1 MSCGLA
7 DAVRYYPIIGG
18 VDNEEGAEQST
29 WFHFLLRIMFIIH
42 YVCIQ
47 VECRSSTLCMLDML
61 DTYKRLAKLIMNKL
75 RICVNMLKQIDVN

>member
-29 WFHFLLRIMFIIH
+29 WFHFVLRIIFIIQF
-42 YVCIQ
+42 VCIQ
-47 VECRSSTLCMLDML
+47 VDMPKQ
-61 DTYKRLAKLIMNKL
+61 Y
-75 RICVNMLKQIDVN
+75 NMHA

>member
-18 VDNEEGAEQST
+18 VGNEEGAEQST
-29 WFHFLLRIMFIIH
+29 WFHFVLRIIFIIH

-47 VECRSSTLCMLDML
+47 VDMPKQYNYACL
-61 DTYKRLAKLIMNKL
+61 ILKR
-75 RICVNMLKQIDVN
+75 